1 MKKGFIFVLVLMLTG
16 CTPVN
21 QKGVGNFSD
30 VGDRENFEEQT
41 EIAVS
46 DFLNRSREE
55 LEFAVFCMLEDDGMT
70 VEVIVDDVS
79 YTFTCSMTG
88 DVISVARTDGERF
101 DLRGE

>member
-1 MKKGFIFVLVLMLTG
+1 MKKGFIFVFVLILTG
-16 CTPVN
+16 CAPVN
-21 QKGVGNFSD
+21 QKGVGDFSD
-30 VGDRENFEEQT
+30 VGDRKLEEQT

-46 DFLNRSREE
+46 DFLNRSRED
-55 LEFAVFCMLEDDGMT
+55 LDFAVFCMLEDDGIT
-70 VEVIVDDVS
+70 IEVIVDDVS

>member
-1 MKKGFIFVLVLMLTG
+1 MKKGIIFVLVIMLTG
-16 CTPVN
+16 CAPVN
-21 QKGVGNFSD
+21 QKGVGDFSD
-30 VGDRENFEEQT
+30 VGDRKLEEQT

-46 DFLNRSREE
+46 DFLNRSRED
-55 LEFAVFCMLEDDGMT
+55 LDFAVFCMLEDDGMT

-88 DVISVARTDGERF
+88 DVVSVARTDGERF

>member
-1 MKKGFIFVLVLMLTG
+1 MLTG
-16 CTPVN
+16 CALVD
-21 QKGVGNFSD
+21 QKGVGDFSD
-30 VGDRENFEEQT
+30 VGDREKLEEQT
-41 EIAVS
+41 EIVVS

-101 DLRGE
+101 DLRRKVVSLNQYYEYC

>member
-1 MKKGFIFVLVLMLTG
+1 MKKGFIFVFVLILTG
-16 CTPVN
+16 CAPVN
-21 QKGVGNFSD
+21 QKGVGDFSD
-30 VGDRENFEEQT
+30 VGDRKLEEQT

-46 DFLNRSREE
+46 DFLNRSRED
-55 LEFAVFCMLEDDGMT
+55 LDFAVFCMLEDDGMT

-88 DVISVARTDGERF
+88 DVVSVARTDGERF